1 MRTLITGATGLIGM
15 ALSSHLAEQGG
26 QQVVVSRSPAFAKDR
41 VRGAVAAYSAVGAGQ
56 CLDPAAFEGVDRV
69 VHLAGET
76 VAGRWTKKKKK
87 AILESRVEGTRSLV
101 QSMAELPSSE
111 RPKVLVSVS
120 AVGFY
125 GDRGDEELTEDS
137 AAGSGFLAE
146 VCQAW
151 EGEAVRA
158 EELGVRVVR
167 ARLGLVLANEA
178 GALVEMLPTAR
189 WGIAGA
195 LGGGMQWWSWIHLDD
210 AVCLLARLLDDD
222 AFSGPVNVS
231 SPGPVT
237 QGEFARAL
245 GKVLGRPSFLPAP
258 AWALK
263 AALGEFSTEILA
275 SKRVLPTRA
284 LEAGFDHR
292 FKTLDDALGDLL
304 GGR

>member
-1 MRTLITGATGLIGM
+1 
-15 ALSSHLAEQGG
+15 
-26 QQVVVSRSPAFAKDR
+26 

-56 CLDPAAFEGVDRV
+56 CLEPAAFEGVDRV

-101 QSMAELPSSE
+101 ESMAVLPSSE

-137 AAGSGFLAE
+137 VAGSGFLTE

-151 EGEAVRA
+151 EGEAIRA
-158 EELGVRVVR
+158 EELGIRVVR
-167 ARLGLVLANEA
+167 ARMGLVLANEA
-178 GALVEMLPTAR
+178 GALVEMLQTAR

-195 LGGGMQWWSWIHLDD
+195 LGGGKQWWSWIHVDD
-210 AVCLLARLLDDD
+210 AVCLLARLLADD
-222 AFSGPVNVS
+222 AFAGPVNVT

-237 QGEFARAL
+237 QGAFARAL

-258 AWALK
+258 AWVLR

-275 SKRVLPTRA
+275 SKRVLPARA

-292 FKTLDDALGDLL
+292 FKILDDALGDLL